1 VHDIGILLVAATSWT
16 QPSRD
21 VRSAS
26 ARICSGERRP
36 AAIILF
42 IFSRL
47 FQQNIHLSLQNL
59 HHHRRVIRYLG
70 PTAMR
75 YGGCSAGTPATVVSI
90 GGVGLFVFFS
100 SKK

>member
-36 AAIILF
+36 AAIILIYF
-42 IFSRL
+42 FHDFFNKIYISHFK
-47 FQQNIHLSLQNL
+47 I
-59 HHHRRVIRYLG
+59 Y
-70 PTAMR
+70 T
-75 YGGCSAGTPATVVSI
+75 TTVV
-90 GGVGLFVFFS
+90 
-100 SKK
+100 